1 MSYDNISIKVKYDLV
16 GYMFDTELNQMM
28 KDLVPVLEDLE
39 KWQEGDIVEEQYRE
53 TITEFKSKWFKRRK
67 CDIESLVNEEF
78 EKKKAELLK
87 ELEYMGNNKSKKT
100 LNERMNGYKGEIPK
114 DNPWGDRYADECS
127 KEEINKWILEG
138 YGMPPIR
145 EKDDVD

>member
-39 KWQEGDIVEEQYRE
+39 KWQEGDIGEETYRE
-53 TITEFKSKWFKRRK
+53 TVTKFKSKWFKRRK
-67 CDIESLVNEEF
+67 CDIEALVNEEF

-87 ELEYMGNNKSKKT
+87 ELEYMGN
-100 LNERMNGYKGEIPK
+100 
-114 DNPWGDRYADECS
+114 
-127 KEEINKWILEG
+127 
-138 YGMPPIR
+138 
-145 EKDDVD
+145 DD